1 MRIGD
6 NELELFLKKRNKKD
20 SFIKKSSHFKNEV
33 YINVKQGNHVLKQID
48 MINLSLNDL
57 CIIRTL
63 QPNVEQHLT
72 EIVDH
77 FYQNLEKE
85 SSLMKII
92 KNHSTIEKLKQT
104 LRSHIHEMFSG
115 QIDDAYIKQRYTIA
129 HVHVKV
135 GLEPKWYM
143 CAFQELLHSLL
154 TIAENQVNSL
164 EEFKQVAL
172 AITKIVSLEQQI
184 VLEAY
189 ELENERIRKEAEEVK
204 TQIMVRVNQNATE
217 LAAVSEETSSAIHQL
232 TEKSNQ
238 IKAVTQTGSE
248 IAISTEE
255 KSEEGIKRLKK
266 LEAVMKETEQNMLNM
281 STDMEYLIDNT
292 KKIEQIVVL
301 VTSIAEQTNLLALNA
316 SIEAAR
322 SGEHGRGFAIVAE
335 EVRKLAEG
343 TKKSVSEV
351 SQLISNMSNTTHQ
364 ISSSI
369 QEVSEGIKT
378 GTIETQRTNEFFD
391 HILHSMMEV
400 KDQNIKIN
408 EEICDFN
415 QIFEEINK
423 AAEHVA
429 ITSDA
434 LTNMTTTL

>member
-1 MRIGD
+1 MG
-6 NELELFLKKRNKKD
+6 LFLKADKKKD
-20 SFIKKSSHFKNEV
+20 SLIKKSSQLKNEV
-33 YINVKQGNHVLKQID
+33 SINVKQGNNVLKQID
-48 MINLSLNDL
+48 MINLTLNDL
-57 CIIRTL
+57 CIIRSL
-63 QPNVEQHLT
+63 QPIIEQHLT

-92 KNHSTIEKLKQT
+92 KDHSTIENLKKT
-104 LRSHIHEMFSG
+104 LRRHVNEMFSG
-115 QIDDAYIKQRYTIA
+115 QIDEAYIKQRYTIA
-129 HVHVKV
+129 HVHVRV

-143 CAFQELLHSLL
+143 CAFQELIHSLL
-154 TIAENQVNSL
+154 NVAENHVDSL
-164 EEFKQVAL
+164 EEYKQVVL
-172 AITKIVSLEQQI
+172 AITKILSLEQQI

-189 ELENERIRKEAEEVK
+189 ELENERIRKEAEGVK
-204 TQIMVRVNQNATE
+204 SQILLRVNQNATE
-217 LAAVSEETSSAIHQL
+217 LAAISEETSSAIHQM

-238 IKAVTQTGSE
+238 IKAVTQAGSD
-248 IAISTEE
+248 IAINTEV
-255 KSEEGIKRLKK
+255 KSEEGIIRLKK
-266 LEAVMKETEQNMLNM
+266 LEAVMKETEKSMTNISANMG
-281 STDMEYLIDNT
+281 YLADNT

-316 SIEAAR
+316 AIEAAR

-343 TKKSVSEV
+343 TKSSVSEV
-351 SQLISNMSNTTHQ
+351 SQLISNIINTTNQ
-364 ISSSI
+364 MSSSI
-369 QEVSEGIKT
+369 QDVSEGIKT
-378 GTIETQRTNEFFD
+378 GTVESQRTNEFFD
-391 HILHSMMEV
+391 HILQSMIEV
-400 KDQNIKIN
+400 KHQNIKIN
-408 EEICDFN
+408 EEISNFN

>member
-1 MRIGD
+1 MNLG
-6 NELELFLKKRNKKD
+6 LFLKAGKKKD
-20 SFIKKSSHFKNEV
+20 SLIKKSSQFKNEV
-33 YINVKQGNHVLKQID
+33 SINVKQGNNVLKQID
-48 MINLSLNDL
+48 MINLTLNDL
-57 CIIRTL
+57 CIIRSL
-63 QPNVEQHLT
+63 QPIIEQHLT

-85 SSLMKII
+85 SSLMIII
-92 KNHSTIEKLKQT
+92 KDHSTIDKLKKT
-104 LRSHIHEMFSG
+104 LRRHVNEMFSG
-115 QIDDAYIKQRYTIA
+115 QIDEAYIKQRYTIA
-129 HVHVKV
+129 HVHVRV

-143 CAFQELLHSLL
+143 CAFQELIHSLL
-154 TIAENQVNSL
+154 NVAENHVDSL
-164 EEFKQVAL
+164 EEYKQVVL
-172 AITKIVSLEQQI
+172 AITKILSLEQQI

-204 TQIMVRVNQNATE
+204 SQILLRVNQNATE
-217 LAAVSEETSSAIHQL
+217 LAAISEETSSAIHQM

-238 IKAVTQTGSE
+238 IKAVTQAGSD
-248 IAISTEE
+248 IAINTEV

-266 LEAVMKETEQNMLNM
+266 LEAVMKETEKSMTNISAN
-281 STDMEYLIDNT
+281 MEYLADNT

-316 SIEAAR
+316 AIEAAR

-343 TKKSVSEV
+343 TKSSVSEV
-351 SQLISNMSNTTHQ
+351 SQLISNIINTTNQ
-364 ISSSI
+364 MSSSI
-369 QEVSEGIKT
+369 QDVSEGIKT
-378 GTIETQRTNEFFD
+378 GTVESQRTNEFFD
-391 HILHSMMEV
+391 HILQSMIEV
-400 KDQNIKIN
+400 KHQNIKIN
-408 EEICDFN
+408 EEISNFN

>member
-1 MRIGD
+1 M
-6 NELELFLKKRNKKD
+6 D
-20 SFIKKSSHFKNEV
+20 SLVKKSSHFKNEV
-33 YINVKQGNHVLKQID
+33 FINVNQGNNILKQID
-48 MINLSLNDL
+48 MIDLTLNDL
-57 CIIRTL
+57 CIIRSL
-63 QPNVEQHLT
+63 QPIIEQHLT
-72 EIVDH
+72 EIVDC

-92 KNHSTIEKLKQT
+92 KDHSTIEKLKKT
-104 LRSHIHEMFSG
+104 LCTHVQEMFRG
-115 QIDDAYIKQRYTIA
+115 RVDDTYIKQRYIIA

-143 CAFQELLHSLL
+143 CAFQDLLHSLL
-154 TIAENQVNSL
+154 NIAKQHVDSL
-164 EEFKQVAL
+164 EEYIQVVL
-172 AITKIVSLEQQI
+172 AITKILSLEQQI

-204 TQIMVRVNQNATE
+204 NQMMLRVNQNATE
-217 LAAVSEETSSAIHQL
+217 LAAISEETSSSIQQM

-238 IKAVTQTGSE
+238 IKAVTQAGSDV
-248 IAISTEE
+248 AISTEE
-255 KSEEGIKRLKK
+255 KSEEGIKRLKR
-266 LEAVMKETEQNMLNM
+266 LEAVMKETEQSMINI
-281 STDMEYLIDNT
+281 STDMRYLTDNT

-316 SIEAAR
+316 AIEAAR

-343 TKKSVSEV
+343 TKSSVSEV
-351 SQLISNMSNTTHQ
+351 SQLISNITNTTHQ
-364 ISSSI
+364 MSSSI

-378 GTIETQRTNEFFD
+378 GTIESQKTNEFFD
-391 HILHSMMEV
+391 QILQSMVEV
-400 KDQNIKIN
+400 KHQNIRIN
-408 EEICDFN
+408 EEISDFN